1 MFANKKS
8 EMETLLKESEKLYN
22 EFKLD
27 EARELLELVLKE
39 QSDHKEA
46 LLLLGKLHSKTQDYG
61 QAMNCFN
68 KVLLAEPGNNEA
80 TTGLQLIK
88 NILQLTNNFYFENAY
103 TDDDL
108 YEFEK

>member
-1 MFANKKS
+1 
-8 EMETLLKESEKLYN
+8 MEKLLNESEQLYK

-39 QSDHKEA
+39 ESHNKQA
-46 LLLLGKLHSKTQDYG
+46 LLLMGKLHSKTQNYG
-61 QAMNCFN
+61 EAMNCFQ
-68 KVLLAEPGNNEA
+68 KVLLAEPENSEA
-80 TTGLQLIK
+80 TIGLQLIK